1 MQQLQCANCGAPI
14 EIENQFIRSVT
25 CRYCNS
31 SYLVRGSEGLDPAG
45 KAASLADYPSRLS
58 VGMRGKVRGRGFRVL
73 GRVRYSYE
81 DGFWEEWQVNWDD
94 GAPPDWLEEDE
105 GYWTWY
111 RRERV
116 KDEIPPFDQVRV
128 GSKVMINGKSVFIT
142 EKRTGR
148 MMGSEGQFSSVL
160 PLRGS
165 FGYIQ
170 GAADGKSASVNYWDD
185 EIELSIGEELEP
197 HEFSIG

>member
-25 CRYCNS
+25 CRYCDS
-31 SYLVRGSEGLDPAG
+31 SYLVNGSQGLDPAG
-45 KAASLADYPSRLS
+45 KSAGLADFPSRLN
-58 VGMRGKVRGRGFRVL
+58 VGMRGKMRGRGFRVL

-81 DGFWEEWQVNWDD
+81 DGFWEEWQVAWDD

-105 GYWTWY
+105 GYWTLY

-116 KDEIPPFDQVRV
+116 KSEIPPYDNVRV
-128 GSKVMINGKSVFIT
+128 GSKVTINGKSVFIT
-142 EKRTGR
+142 EKRTGK
-148 MMGSEGQFSSVL
+148 MIGSEGQFSSVL
-160 PLRGS
+160 PLKGS

-170 GAADGKSASVNYWDD
+170 GSTDGKAASVNYWDD
-185 EIELSIGEELEP
+185 EIELSVGDELEP
-197 HEFSIG
+197 HELTIG